1 MGIINLK
8 TNFQRIGY
16 ADENKYITSATR
28 YSTIPTDELIRF
40 ACENSGIPKAQMMA
54 AFYAIQQQ
62 IEQFVMNGHSLEL
75 GTLGTFFLSTRTKAV
90 DTKKEAGADAVIGL
104 YLRFRQSKRL
114 RTLLES
120 NIDLTTVTVVPG
132 ESTDEEDDEEQA
144 GGTPGTGSGE
154 GNEGSFG

>member
-1 MGIINLK
+1 MNLASV
-8 TNFQRIGY
+8 NDFC
-16 ADENKYITSATR
+16 A
-28 YSTIPTDELIRF
+28 F
-40 ACENSGIPKAQMMA
+40 A
-54 AFYAIQQQ
+54 
-62 IEQFVMNGHSLEL
+62 V
-75 GTLGTFFLSTRTKAV
+75 
-90 DTKKEAGADAVIGL
+90 EAGADAVIGL

-132 ESTDEEDDEEQA
+132 ESTDEEDDEEQT